1 MAPVH
6 IVARASIQWE
16 QVKCK
21 VSTRDNL
28 KLMCCTSS
36 AGTVNGN
43 GVLQMEVS
51 RTGQD
56 TTLSASPCFAL
67 PP

>member
-1 MAPVH
+1 MS
-6 IVARASIQWE
+6 ARGVVQL
-16 QVKCK
+16 
-21 VSTRDNL
+21 NL
-28 KLMCCTSS
+28 SLTLS

-56 TTLSASPCFAL
+56 TTLSEYQ
-67 PP
+67 